1 MRRRRRTGPGLRP
14 DPFVVDDWEGR
25 RASGALFR
33 CMLFWWML
41 AIREVRER
49 KAAILAMGKGQVAR
63 YGAVDARTGAP
74 AALQALQ
81 ALQALRALRALRA
94 LQALQALGD
103 WLGGL
108 EDVIWRPCPLRHPG
122 ESRDPWGRTA
132 AGSHVTGR
140 VRPWVPAFAGMTRR
154 AGVEDEA
161 MGGGAVRVGR
171 GIGMRVGR
179 GGAAR
184 TRADRLHLVIPAQ
197 ARIHNHQRLRVLLRA
212 QPLWIPACAGMTVS
226 CLASAW
232 SLSDG
237 VVALGNR
244 RPMLL
249 IRR

>member
-14 DPFVVDDWEGR
+14 DPFGLDDWEGASCER
-25 RASGALFR
+25 RPFSLGA
-33 CMLFWWML
+33 LFWWML
-41 AIREVRER
+41 AIREVGER
-49 KAAILAMGKGQVAR
+49 KASILAMGKGQVAR
-63 YGAVDARTGAP
+63 YGAVDARNSAP
-74 AALQALQ
+74 AALQ
-81 ALQALRALRALRA
+81 A

-132 AGSHVTGR
+132 AGSHVAGR

-171 GIGMRVGR
+171 GIGTRVGR

-184 TRADRLHLVIPAQ
+184 TCANGLHVVIPAE
-197 ARIHNHQRLRVLLRA
+197 AGIHR
-212 QPLWIPACAGMTVS
+212 G
-226 CLASAW
+226 
-232 SLSDG
+232 
-237 VVALGNR
+237 
-244 RPMLL
+244 
-249 IRR
+249 